1 MAELYFNG
9 KARWAKLYVP
19 DEKFG
24 PKYSIEL
31 QLDEENLAKYKA
43 AGCMGNP
50 SKDGEGY
57 YTFRRTKTMLT
68 RKGQLKEFGP
78 PKVLDK
84 EGQPTTVSIG
94 NGSDVTIKVETYP
107 TEKGVGTRLVS
118 VRVDNLVEYN
128 SGSSGNYDAI
138 AGGAIPSTSGGH
150 SVKNPF

>member
-1 MAELYFNG
+1 MSELYFTG

-19 DEKFG
+19 DEKYG

-31 QLDEENLAKYKA
+31 QLDPENLAKYKA

-68 RKGQLKEFGP
+68 RKGQVKEFGP

-84 EGQPTTVSIG
+84 EGQPTTISIG

-118 VRVDNLVEYN
+118 VRIDNLVEYN
-128 SGSSGNYDAI
+128 SGQSGSNDVVNG
-138 AGGAIPSTSGGH
+138 AGTPGTSDSH
-150 SVKNPF
+150 TVKNPF